1 MLKSIIGVGR
11 HYVLKL
17 AGQPLT
23 VAKLQIETIQWLSWI
38 PTHQIQQQVSTAVI
52 KCLSDK
58 TNSFIAAAVF
68 WIEITLMIIV
78 YILKEEDLSQRKKTL
93 QEMYWFNIRI
103 T

>member
-23 VAKLQIETIQWLSWI
+23 VAKWQIETIQWLSWI

-58 TNSFIAAAVF
+58 TIIAAAVC

>member
-58 TNSFIAAAVF
+58 TNIIAAAVF